1 VSSAQGSTDGTDFLA
16 RFGAHSVLVLGD
28 VMLDRYVLG
37 DVRRISPEA
46 PIPVLRAGRSRAVLG
61 GAGNVAQNVAALGG
75 RAMLLGV
82 VGDDEAGEAVG
93 RALIEAGGTVRASLA
108 RATGRPTTIKTRF
121 MSGPHQLLRVDQETT
136 EPIAQAVVADLL
148 ARYAEA
154 LCHADVVVLSD
165 YAKGVLCD
173 AVLGPAIAMAQQA
186 GKKVIADP
194 KRVDFA
200 AYRHASV
207 LTPNEAEI
215 AAATGIAPVDDDAA
229 EAAGRHALAASAADA
244 VLVKRSARGL
254 TLVRQDDAA
263 LHIPTRARDVADV
276 SGAGDTLIATFA
288 IMLAAGAGLP
298 QAAEMAN
305 AAAAISVGKQG
316 TATVANAELAA
327 ALHQRDLLA
336 TDEKVMPLDAA
347 IARVASWRRT
357 GLRVGFTNGV
367 FDLIHPGHVRL
378 LTRARI
384 TCDRLVVGL
393 NTDASV
399 RRLKGPTRPVQN
411 EMARATVM
419 ASMRPVDAVI
429 LFAEDT
435 PERLIAAIR
444 PDVLIKGADYR
455 IDQVVGA
462 EIVQAH
468 GGQVV
473 LIDLQEGHSTTN
485 TIMRIN
491 AAPAGI

>member
-1 VSSAQGSTDGTDFLA
+1 MNSEQATTDGADFLA
-16 RFGAHSVLVLGD
+16 RFGAQSVLVLGD

-46 PIPVLRAGRSRAVLG
+46 PIPVLRASRSRAVLG

-75 RAMLLGV
+75 NAILLGV
-82 VGDDEAGEAVG
+82 VGDDEAEGAVG
-93 RALIEAGGTVRASLA
+93 RALIEAGAGVRASLV
-108 RATGRPTTIKTRF
+108 RAAGRPTTIKTRF

-136 EPIAQAVVADLL
+136 EPIASAAVADLL

-154 LCHADVVVLSD
+154 LRNADVVVLSD

-173 AVLGPAIAMAQQA
+173 AVLGPAIAMARQA

-194 KRVDFA
+194 KRTDLG

-215 AAATGIAPVDDDAA
+215 AAATGIAAGDDASA
-229 EAAGRHALAASAADA
+229 EVAGRQALTASAADA

-254 TLVRQDDAA
+254 TLVRRDEVA
-263 LHIPTRARDVADV
+263 LHIPTRAREVADV

-288 IMLAAGAGLP
+288 IMLAAGAGLW

-305 AAAAISVGKQG
+305 TAAGISVGKQG

-347 IARVASWRRT
+347 LARATGWRRT
-357 GLRVGFTNGV
+357 GLRIGFTNGV

-378 LTRARI
+378 LTRARA

-399 RRLKGPTRPVQN
+399 RRLKGPMRPIQN

-419 ASMRPVDAVI
+419 ASMQPVDAVI

-444 PDVLIKGADYR
+444 PDVLIKGTDYR

-468 GGQVV
+468 GGHVV

-485 TIMRIN
+485 TIRRIN
-491 AAPAGI
+491 AAPTAT